1 MDDDWST
8 DMRYASVVF
17 TKHFITYLKVSLTDE
32 DYKGMYPE
40 LLKRMDDAQ
49 DGIRIEM
56 CRVFEVFF
64 D

>member
-1 MDDDWST
+1 
-8 DMRYASVVF
+8 
-17 TKHFITYLKVSLTDE
+17 
-32 DYKGMYPE
+32 MYPE

-56 CRVFEVFF
+56 CKVFEVFF